1 MSADTPPTTARPGVK
16 RASTVTRSPVKVKE
30 SVLKVLTLDEIVN
43 YEPPA
48 GTLMVGDGIIE
59 LGSTTLL
66 YGAPGSFKGFAVG
79 QLMAYGAQGHG
90 RWLGFDVQCQFAS
103 LWINC
108 ENGRRRLK
116 KQMQRMNLPPE
127 ARKHVF
133 ATDVPSVWSLAD
145 ARLVEE
151 LRETITQNNI
161 SLVIID
167 TLSNFAA
174 DEMAKDFAAFF
185 AALNSVLDGLPHR
198 VAVLLIHHARKP
210 KDTDRGGRGLLNC
223 ISGHQTVQRRSRCI
237 LYIGRVTEEL
247 HERRV
252 VSVCLKC
259 SDNGEAEGLRV
270 AMSLND
276 EGILAELPDFDW
288 SEWAAGRAGSAKER
302 ERPVTIE
309 HLRVVFENG
318 KAFMSQNEAARKLE
332 ELGVI
337 GRSAACNHLKAYR
350 EEGVLIHCGN
360 SRGLTLA
367 DEHCTPG
374 DDDD

>member
-1 MSADTPPTTARPGVK
+1 MSADKQPTTARPGVK
-16 RASTVTRSPVKVKE
+16 RASATSSLAKAKE
-30 SVLKVLTLDEIVN
+30 SVLNVLTFDEIVN
-43 YEPPA
+43 YEPPE
-48 GTLMVGDGIIE
+48 GTLMVGDGVIE
-59 LGSTTLL
+59 LGATTLL

-90 RWLGFDVQCQFAS
+90 RWLGFDVQCQFSS

-116 KQMQRMNLPPE
+116 KQMARMKLPPDV
-127 ARKHVF
+127 RKRIF

-145 ARLVEE
+145 SRLVAE
-151 LRETITQNNI
+151 LRETIIQNGI

-185 AALNSVLDGLPHR
+185 AALNAALDGLPRR

-210 KDTDRGGRGLLNC
+210 KETDRGGRGLLNC

-247 HERRV
+247 HEKRV

-259 SDNGEAEGLRV
+259 SDNGEAEGQRV

-276 EGILAELPDFDW
+276 EGILTELADFDW
-288 SEWAAGRAGSAKER
+288 SEWAAGRAGGAKEK

-332 ELGVI
+332 EMGVI

-350 EEGVLIHCGN
+350 EEEVLMWSGN
-360 SRGLTLA
+360 AKGFTLA
-367 DEHCTPG
+367 DEYCE
-374 DDDD
+374 DDENSVS

>member
-1 MSADTPPTTARPGVK
+1 MSADNPPTTARPGVN
-16 RASTVTRSPVKVKE
+16 RASAATRSPAKVKE
-30 SVLKVLTLDEIVN
+30 SVLKVLTFDEIVN
-43 YEPPA
+43 YEPPK

-59 LGSTTLL
+59 LGATTLL
-66 YGAPGSFKGFAVG
+66 YGLPGSFKGFAVG

-108 ENGRRRLK
+108 ENGRRRLQ
-116 KQMQRMNLPPE
+116 KQHKRMKVPPE
-127 ARKHVF
+127 VKKHIF
-133 ATDVPSVWSLAD
+133 ATDIPSVWSLTD
-145 ARLVEE
+145 SRLVAE
-151 LRETITQNNI
+151 LRETIIEKNI
-161 SLVIID
+161 GLVIID

-185 AALNSVLDGLPHR
+185 AALNSALDGLPKK

-210 KDTDRGGRGLLNC
+210 KESDRGGRGLLNC

-247 HERRV
+247 DEKRI

-259 SDNGEAEGLRV
+259 SDNGEAEGHRA
-270 AMSLND
+270 AMLLND
-276 EGILAELPDFDW
+276 ECVLTEIADFNW
-288 SEWAAGRAGSAKER
+288 SEWEAGRAGSAKDR

-309 HLRVVFENG
+309 HLRVVFQNG
-318 KAFMSQNEAARKLE
+318 KAFMSQNQAAEKLE
-332 ELGVI
+332 EMDVI
-337 GRSAACNHLKAYR
+337 KRSAACNHLKAYR
-350 EEGVLIHCGN
+350 EEGVLIYSGN
-360 SRGLTLA
+360 SKGLTLA